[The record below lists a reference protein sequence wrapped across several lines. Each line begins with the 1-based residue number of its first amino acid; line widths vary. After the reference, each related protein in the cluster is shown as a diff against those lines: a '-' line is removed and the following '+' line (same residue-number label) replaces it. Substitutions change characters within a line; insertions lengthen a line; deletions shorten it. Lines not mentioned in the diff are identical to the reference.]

1 MLFIGRECVKKHP
14 QDLACLKQRLFSTQ
28 LTSQWSMN
36 MIKIMLCRFQQC
48 FGTFTMFLVEGS
60 SERRVLDIYLTTFS
74 ESVISEIQN
83 QWRLSFFSKYLKF
96 IVNFKNAAKKWAK
109 LFYIWDNWIWIG
121 TVKFSVLRT
130 GYFSST
136 ASVLTSSPKIWH
148 VMKRPIFKLNC
159 LGSDQRIW

>member
-1 MLFIGRECVKKHP
+1 MLFIGRECAKKHP

-60 SERRVLDIYLTTFS
+60 SERRVLDIYLTIFS

-96 IVNFKNAAKKWAK
+96 IVNFKNAAKKWANF
-109 LFYIWDNWIWIG
+109 FYIWDNWIWIG

-130 GYFSST
+130 GYFSSA

-148 VMKRPIFKLNC
+148 VNKRLFFEHNF
-159 LGSDQRIW
+159 GASEE

>member
-109 LFYIWDNWIWIG
+109 LFYIWDNCIWIAI
-121 TVKFSVLRT
+121 VKLSLSRR
-130 GYFSST
+130 GYFSS
-136 ASVLTSSPKIWH
+136 AGNKLTINIKIWH
-148 VMKRPIFKLNC
+148 VYNGDFYQLNW
-159 LGSDQRIW
+159 LGSDQSMG